1 MPIICTT
8 CGHRREPQDSGPAA
22 ICPKCQ
28 MPYTA
33 AAIREQT
40 PEPDADPGPSP
51 APPMKI
57 SWPAAVRV
65 DVVDFDIP
73 FLSLVWLFFKA
84 ALAAIP
90 AAIMVA
96 VAWFVFFAAMGWTPR
111 L

>member
-8 CGHRREPQDSGPAA
+8 CGYRREPQDQGPAA

-28 MPYTA
+28 TAYTA

-40 PEPDADPGPSP
+40 PEPDP
-51 APPMKI
+51 APVPQPPMKI

-73 FLSLVWLFFKA
+73 FLSMVWLFFKA

-90 AAIMVA
+90 AAILIA
-96 VAWFVFFAAMGWTPR
+96 VAWFVFFAAIGGTLR